1 MRREKRY
8 VSIFHEYSEQKKK
21 KGKGYAFIQSSVV
34 RFIIVIYS
42 HILIFSYSDRCP
54 IFQREIFRI

>member
-21 KGKGYAFIQSSVV
+21 KEKDMLLSRAQLYASLS
-34 RFIIVIYS
+34 
-42 HILIFSYSDRCP
+42 
-54 IFQREIFRI
+54 